1 MMMIRAVPPAAASA
15 LRLADALLSAA
26 AELEEERLEDGV
38 EVVWLD
44 EEVDR
49 PARAFNWFKALFS
62 NVLAEALTAAEL
74 PEAAAPRML
83 KAAAV

>member
-1 MMMIRAVPPAAASA
+1 MMMIRAEPAAASSA

-26 AELEEERLEDGV
+26 ELEERLEDGV
-38 EVVWLD
+38 EVEWLD

-62 NVLAEALTAAEL
+62 NVLAEF
-74 PEAAAPRML
+74 
-83 KAAAV
+83 